1 MVGREANN
9 GIAEQP
15 LLAQGADDYAKL
27 VVNLGAERVEGPA
40 NAPNL
45 RPLEMGVGPLN
56 DFERVGQIIEAACP
70 SAVVRRV
77 HIDVAV
83 QVEIAL
89 QGDQR
94 WVRMA
99 ERQIPEA
106 GLGRVA
112 PFDHPA
118 HLMRRPSG
126 GVAVLG
132 QVIGAE
138 GVLIVAH
145 AVGESHA
152 RMAFVCEEEIVVVN
166 RAQVWSA
173 LFVEEHIVK
182 ANAVALGIDVE
193 LANGIRLVAC
203 VAESLRHGRQIGHGS
218 GWLEDPVA
226 VGARRSARHQ
236 GAASGDA
243 DRAFAIGVGEAGAAA
258 G

>member
-1 MVGREANN
+1 
-9 GIAEQP
+9 
-15 LLAQGADDYAKL
+15 
-27 VVNLGAERVEGPA
+27 
-40 NAPNL
+40 
-45 RPLEMGVGPLN
+45 
-56 DFERVGQIIEAACP
+56 
-70 SAVVRRV
+70 
-77 HIDVAV
+77 
-83 QVEIAL
+83 
-89 QGDQR
+89 
-94 WVRMA
+94 MA
-99 ERQIPEA
+99 ERQIPEP

-118 HLMRRPSG
+118 HLVCRPSG

-138 GVLIVAH
+138 GVFIVAH

-152 RMAFVCEEEIVVVN
+152 RMASVCEEEIVVVN
-166 RAQVWSA
+166 RSQVWPP
-173 LFVEEHIVK
+173 LFVEEHIVE

-193 LANGIRLVAC
+193 LANGIRLVAG
-203 VAESLRHGRQIGHGS
+203 VAEGLGHGRQLGHGS

-243 DRAFAIGVGEAGAAA
+243 DRAFAIGVGEASAAA